1 MSVAV
6 AEVSA
11 ADRFSFT
18 LILALAMHAL
28 FVFGI
33 SFINEDPRPA
43 SHTMEITLSQY
54 DDKEK
59 PENADFL
66 AQTNQQGSGS
76 ELEKTELSSPSAA
89 EIPDVQ
95 VRDAAPITQDFAA
108 PVLPVKP
115 TRTLVTTTAR
125 SDQKTAPN
133 FEEQDE
139 AEAPLAP
146 KRSLLQ
152 RSLEIASLE
161 AKFDEQ
167 QRTYSKRPRITRLT
181 AASTMKTADAYYMKS
196 WLEKVERIGNL
207 NYPEKAREKS
217 IYGSLRLLVALYADG
232 SVKEIR
238 VLQSSGYKL
247 LDDSAINIVR
257 LASPFSPFPEE
268 VRKER
273 DVLEIIRT
281 WSFQKKGLSSY

>member
-1 MSVAV
+1 
-6 AEVSA
+6 
-11 ADRFSFT
+11 
-18 LILALAMHAL
+18 
-28 FVFGI
+28 
-33 SFINEDPRPA
+33 
-43 SHTMEITLSQY
+43 MEITLSQF

-59 PENADFL
+59 PEEADYL
-66 AQTNQQGSGS
+66 AQTNQQGSGEEAEKS
-76 ELEKTELSSPSAA
+76 ELTSPTQA
-89 EIPDVQ
+89 EMTDVQ
-95 VRDAAPITQDFAA
+95 VREASPLTQQYASPIPPTPPARTVVSTTAKATTKTPKIIEKERETEA
-108 PVLPVKP
+108 PV
-115 TRTLVTTTAR
+115 
-125 SDQKTAPN
+125 
-133 FEEQDE
+133 
-139 AEAPLAP
+139 AE

-161 AKFDEQ
+161 AKLDEQ
-167 QRTYSKRPRITRLT
+167 QKIYSKRPRITRLT
-181 AASTMKTADAYYMKS
+181 AASTMKTSDAYYMKA

-207 NYPEKAREKS
+207 NYPEKAREQS

-238 VLQSSGYKL
+238 VMQSSGYKL

-257 LASPFSPFPEE
+257 LAAPFSPFPEE